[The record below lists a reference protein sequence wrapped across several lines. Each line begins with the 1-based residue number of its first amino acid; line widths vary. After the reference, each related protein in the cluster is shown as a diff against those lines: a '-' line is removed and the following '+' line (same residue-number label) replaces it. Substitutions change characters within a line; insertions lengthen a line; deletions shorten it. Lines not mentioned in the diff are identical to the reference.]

1 VSVDVVSESDL
12 AAAPAARRDLRRP
25 LAAFVGGVLVAFSL
39 PPWGWWPLA
48 FVGVT
53 IFDAAQGEHPTRRQA
68 ALRGFVFAL
77 PWMAIGM
84 CWMWFLTVPGY
95 VAVSIFFAGFHAAAA
110 AVAPTG
116 PWRTIGR
123 PAAHT
128 LVEAVRLGFPFGGVP
143 LATLGISQAGG
154 PLLIVSRVGGVIL
167 ITWIVFQVGCA
178 LAGPAPAIPRGMP
191 RRVVGSE
198 RAARARATK
207 GRPHGLLGLVG
218 VVVMIV
224 VALIA
229 PKGHELDAE
238 PLTIAAVQGGGEQ
251 GTSALDVPSARVTQA
266 LLEATAT
273 IEPDDELDLVVW
285 PENGV
290 DVDDEPFVGSADHAA
305 ITAEA
310 ARLGVPFSVGVTED
324 SEFANDPTPGAF
336 VNAQVVVTPE
346 GDVTSRYEKVRI
358 VPFGEYVPFRSVLEA
373 LGAPLEQVPSDAIAG
388 ADPPVNELPN
398 GDRLGVMIS
407 WEVFFGGRGRAATTG
422 DGTGDTAILLNPT
435 NGASYTGTVLQTQQ
449 VASSK
454 LRAVENG
461 RWVVQVSPT
470 GFSAFVDSDGSV
482 YQRTGVSEQ
491 RVITM
496 DVPLRGGRTWY
507 TTIGNWPFVLA
518 LLALLA
524 TSIWFGTVRPR
535 RDRPCSTV
543 E

>member
-1 VSVDVVSESDL
+1 
-12 AAAPAARRDLRRP
+12 
-25 LAAFVGGVLVAFSL
+25 
-39 PPWGWWPLA
+39 
-48 FVGVT
+48 
-53 IFDAAQGEHPTRRQA
+53 
-68 ALRGFVFAL
+68 
-77 PWMAIGM
+77 
-84 CWMWFLTVPGY
+84 
-95 VAVSIFFAGFHAAAA
+95 
-110 AVAPTG
+110 
-116 PWRTIGR
+116 
-123 PAAHT
+123 
-128 LVEAVRLGFPFGGVP
+128 
-143 LATLGISQAGG
+143 
-154 PLLIVSRVGGVIL
+154 
-167 ITWIVFQVGCA
+167 
-178 LAGPAPAIPRGMP
+178 
-191 RRVVGSE
+191 
-198 RAARARATK
+198 
-207 GRPHGLLGLVG
+207 
-218 VVVMIV
+218 
-224 VALIA
+224 
-229 PKGHELDAE
+229 
-238 PLTIAAVQGGGEQ
+238 
-251 GTSALDVPSARVTQA
+251 
-266 LLEATAT
+266 
-273 IEPDDELDLVVW
+273 
-285 PENGV
+285 
-290 DVDDEPFVGSADHAA
+290 
-305 ITAEA
+305 
-310 ARLGVPFSVGVTED
+310 VGVTED

-543 E
+543 K